1 MLIILFTVLSK
12 RVSDKKSIDMP
23 FLELLN
29 RELKQSRLWLLL
41 SKVALS
47 TLLTRNESLAD

>member
-29 RELKQSRLWLLL
+29 RELKQSRQWLLL
-41 SKVALS
+41 SEIALS